1 MFDRLYSARIKCMK
15 FPYVLRYFSYVSRFL
30 PKNCLAVMS
39 VSLGESSVSA
49 QFLSSAMNRLTTINY
64 R

>member
-1 MFDRLYSARIKCMK
+1 
-15 FPYVLRYFSYVSRFL
+15 
-30 PKNCLAVMS
+30 MS